1 MIETAVPATRPAG
14 AGKLPAAVAVVS
26 LTMAAPR
33 WAAVV
38 DTVARWLVAL
48 SERLSNGRP
57 TAVSAMLAQALSD
70 IATMRIAMDHV
81 GRGVQMIDETGRIVV
96 ANAKAAE
103 MLGVAPEFLASK
115 PLVSEV
121 VAEQWRLDEF
131 KANSE
136 EVKRMIASH
145 GLENQ
150 PPRYRRLRP
159 DGRVVEVDNVR
170 LASGGV
176 VRTHTDVTDRHEA
189 EQRVLFLAHNDFLTG
204 LANRAGFQ
212 QAIDSAVE
220 GSESFAVVLIDV
232 DYFKQVND
240 TFGHTFGDALLKDV
254 ARRIR
259 TQVRE
264 GDLAARIGGDEL
276 AILIAP
282 VPDRSVAEA
291 IAAQIVDAI
300 RLPFNH
306 AGRATV
312 PSASVGVTF
321 VPGGPE
327 ASTNAELALWQ
338 ADTALYCAKAAG
350 RGCWKSFDPSMATR
364 DIEQRLMLVDLR
376 TAFDEN
382 QFHVFYQPIVDPKL
396 GVINGFEALIRWQHP
411 SRGLLAAAEF
421 IHLVEASGLI
431 VPLGLWVLKRACE
444 DALAWPETVR
454 TLVNLSPRQLSS
466 PGLVDSIRQTLTDTG
481 LSPHRLEL
489 EITESSIIQSVDVA
503 RSVLTALRTLGVR
516 VALDD
521 FGTGF
526 SSLSH
531 VRTLPFD
538 TIKIDSSFVS
548 DAAVRADSGAI
559 VRAITSLARDL
570 GIRTIA
576 EGVET
581 ERQLDW
587 IQSAGCDEAQGYL
600 FSRPIPKAAAQL
612 LLRDWTQN
620 AFAWRPYKS
629 RE

>member
-1 MIETAVPATRPAG
+1 MDTIETATRTIG
-14 AGKLPAAVAVVS
+14 GGKLPAAVAVGS
-26 LTMAAPR
+26 STMAAPR
-33 WAAVV
+33 RAAFVH
-38 DTVARWLVAL
+38 TVARWLTAL
-48 SERLSNGRP
+48 SQRLSDGIP
-57 TAVSAMLAQALSD
+57 TAGSAEAAQALSD
-70 IATMRIAMDHV
+70 IATMRIAMEHV

-103 MLGVAPEFLASK
+103 MLGVAPEFLATK

-136 EVKRMIASH
+136 EVKRRIASH
-145 GLENQ
+145 QLDNQ
-150 PPRYRRLRP
+150 PLRYRRLRP
-159 DGRVVEVDNVR
+159 DGRVVEVENVR
-170 LASGGV
+170 LAGGGV

-189 EQRVLFLAHNDFLTG
+189 EQRIVFLAHNDFLTG

-220 GSESFAVVLIDV
+220 GSEGFAVVLIDV

-240 TFGHTFGDALLKDV
+240 TFGHTFGDALLQEV
-254 ARRIR
+254 ARRVR

-264 GDLAARIGGDEL
+264 GDVAARIGGDEL
-276 AILIAP
+276 AILIAS
-282 VPDRSVAEA
+282 VPDRSVAEG

-300 RLPFNH
+300 RLPFEH
-306 AGRATV
+306 AGRATM

-321 VPGGPE
+321 VPGGPAE
-327 ASTNAELALWQ
+327 PANAELALWQ

-350 RGCWKSFDPSMATR
+350 RGCWRSFDPSMATR
-364 DIEQRLMLVDLR
+364 EIEQRRMLVELR
-376 TAFDEN
+376 TAFDEK
-382 QFHVFYQPIVDPKL
+382 QFDVFYQPIVDPKL
-396 GVINGFEALIRWQHP
+396 NLISGFEALIRWQHP
-411 SRGLLAAAEF
+411 SRGLIAATEF

-431 VPLGLWVLKRACE
+431 VPLGSWVLQRACE
-444 DALAWPETVR
+444 DALAWPENVR

-466 PGLVDSIRQTLTDTG
+466 PGLVDSIRQTLADTG

-503 RSVLTALRTLGVR
+503 QRVLTTLRTLGVR
-516 VALDD
+516 IALDD

-531 VRTLPFD
+531 LRTLPFD
-538 TIKIDSSFVS
+538 TIKIDNSFVS

-587 IQSAGCDEAQGYL
+587 IQRAGCDEAQGYL
-600 FSRPIPKAAAQL
+600 FSRPVPKAAAQK
-612 LLRDWTQN
+612 LLRDWT
-620 AFAWRPYKS
+620 KS
-629 RE
+629 AVV

>member
-1 MIETAVPATRPAG
+1 MI
-14 AGKLPAAVAVVS
+14 
-26 LTMAAPR
+26 
-33 WAAVV
+33 
-38 DTVARWLVAL
+38 ARWLTAL
-48 SERLSNGRP
+48 SERLSDSTP
-57 TAVSAMLAQALSD
+57 TAVSAEAAQALSD

-81 GRGVQMIDETGRIVV
+81 GRGVQMIDETGRVVV

-103 MLGVAPEFLASK
+103 MLGVAPEFLATK

-136 EVKRMIASH
+136 EAKRRIASH
-145 GLENQ
+145 GGLEDHSF
-150 PPRYRRLRP
+150 RYRRLRP
-159 DGRVVEVDNVR
+159 DGRVVEVENVR

-189 EQRVLFLAHNDFLTG
+189 EQRIVFLAHNDFLTG
-204 LANRAGFQ
+204 LANRASFQ
-212 QAIDSAVE
+212 QAIDGAVD
-220 GSESFAVVLIDV
+220 GSEGFAVILIDV

-240 TFGHTFGDALLKDV
+240 TLGHTFGDALLQEV
-254 ARRIR
+254 ARRVR

-264 GDLAARIGGDEL
+264 GDVAARIGGDEL
-276 AILIAP
+276 AILIAS

-300 RLPFNH
+300 RLPFGH
-306 AGRATV
+306 AGRATM

-321 VPGGPE
+321 VPSGPAE
-327 ASTNAELALWQ
+327 PANAELALLQ

-350 RGCWKSFDPSMATR
+350 RGCWRSFDPSMATR
-364 DIEQRLMLVDLR
+364 EIEQRRMLVEIR
-376 TAFDEN
+376 TAFDEK
-382 QFHVFYQPIVDPKL
+382 QFDVFYQPIVDPKL
-396 GVINGFEALIRWQHP
+396 GVISGFEALIRWQHP
-411 SRGLLAAAEF
+411 SRGLIAAAEF

-444 DALAWPETVR
+444 DALAWPENVR

-466 PGLVDSIRQTLTDTG
+466 PGLVDSIRQTLADTG

-489 EITESSIIQSVDVA
+489 EITESAIIQSVDVA
-503 RSVLTALRTLGVR
+503 QRVLTTLRTLGVR

-600 FSRPIPKAAAQL
+600 FSRPVPKAAAQM

-620 AFAWRPYKS
+620 AVAWGPRDS
-629 RE
+629 

>member
-1 MIETAVPATRPAG
+1 MDAIETATRTVRG
-14 AGKLPAAVAVVS
+14 GKLPAAVAVGP

-33 WAAVV
+33 RAAVV
-38 DTVARWLVAL
+38 DMIARWLTAL
-48 SERLSNGRP
+48 SERLSDSTP
-57 TAVSAMLAQALSD
+57 TAVSAEAAQALSD

-81 GRGVQMIDETGRIVV
+81 GRGVQMIDETGRVVV

-103 MLGVAPEFLASK
+103 MLGVAPEFLATK

-136 EVKRMIASH
+136 EAKRRIASH
-145 GLENQ
+145 GGLEDHSF
-150 PPRYRRLRP
+150 RYRRLRP
-159 DGRVVEVDNVR
+159 DGRVVEVENVR

-189 EQRVLFLAHNDFLTG
+189 EQRIVFLAHNDFLTG
-204 LANRAGFQ
+204 LANRASFQ
-212 QAIDSAVE
+212 QAIDGAVD
-220 GSESFAVVLIDV
+220 GSEGFAVILIDV

-240 TFGHTFGDALLKDV
+240 TLGHTFGDALLQEV
-254 ARRIR
+254 ARRVR

-264 GDLAARIGGDEL
+264 GDVAARIGGDEL
-276 AILIAP
+276 AILIAS

-300 RLPFNH
+300 RLPFGH
-306 AGRATV
+306 AGRATM

-321 VPGGPE
+321 VPSGPAE
-327 ASTNAELALWQ
+327 PANAELALLQ

-350 RGCWKSFDPSMATR
+350 RGCWRSFDPSMATR
-364 DIEQRLMLVDLR
+364 EIEQRRMLVEIR
-376 TAFDEN
+376 TAFDEK
-382 QFHVFYQPIVDPKL
+382 QFDVFYQPIVDPKL
-396 GVINGFEALIRWQHP
+396 GVISGFEALIRWQHP
-411 SRGLLAAAEF
+411 SRGLIAAAEF

-444 DALAWPETVR
+444 DALAWPENVR

-466 PGLVDSIRQTLTDTG
+466 PGLVDSIRQTLADTG

-489 EITESSIIQSVDVA
+489 EITESAIIQSVDVA
-503 RSVLTALRTLGVR
+503 QRVLTTLRTLGVR

-600 FSRPIPKAAAQL
+600 FSRPVPKAAAQM

-620 AFAWRPYKS
+620 AVAWGPRDS
-629 RE
+629 

>member
-1 MIETAVPATRPAG
+1 MDTIETATRTVG
-14 AGKLPAAVAVVS
+14 GGKLPVAVAVVP

-33 WAAVV
+33 RAAVV
-38 DTVARWLVAL
+38 NTIARWLAAL
-48 SERLSNGRP
+48 SERLSDGIP
-57 TAVSAMLAQALSD
+57 TAVSAEAIQALSD
-70 IATMRIAMDHV
+70 VATMRIAMDHV
-81 GRGVQMIDETGRIVV
+81 GRGVQMIDETGRVVV

-103 MLGVAPEFLASK
+103 MLGVAPEFLATK

-136 EVKRMIASH
+136 ELKRRIASH
-145 GLENQ
+145 DLENQ

-159 DGRVVEVDNVR
+159 DGRVVEVENVR

-189 EQRVLFLAHNDFLTG
+189 EQRIAFLAHNDFLTG
-204 LANRAGFQ
+204 LANRASFQ
-212 QAIDSAVE
+212 QAIDGAVD
-220 GSESFAVVLIDV
+220 GSEGFAVILIDV

-240 TFGHTFGDALLKDV
+240 TLGHTFGDALLQEV
-254 ARRIR
+254 ARRVR

-264 GDLAARIGGDEL
+264 GDVAARIGGDEL
-276 AILIAP
+276 AILIAS

-291 IAAQIVDAI
+291 IAAQIVDAV
-300 RLPFNH
+300 RLPFEH

-321 VPGGPE
+321 VPGGPAE
-327 ASTNAELALWQ
+327 PANAELALWQ

-350 RGCWKSFDPSMATR
+350 RGCWRSFDLSMATR
-364 DIEQRLMLVDLR
+364 ETEQRRVLVELR
-376 TAFDEN
+376 TAFDEK
-382 QFHVFYQPIVDPKL
+382 QFDVFYQPIVDPKL
-396 GVINGFEALIRWQHP
+396 GVISGFEALIRWQHP
-411 SRGLLAAAEF
+411 SRGLIAAAEF
-421 IHLVEASGLI
+421 IDLVEASGLI

-444 DALAWPETVR
+444 DALAWPENVR
-454 TLVNLSPRQLSS
+454 TLVNLSPRQIST
-466 PGLVDSIRQTLTDTG
+466 PGLVDSIRQTLADTG
-481 LSPHRLEL
+481 LSPQRLEL

-503 RSVLTALRTLGVR
+503 QRVITTLRTLGVR

-531 VRTLPFD
+531 IRTLQFD

-587 IQSAGCDEAQGYL
+587 IRSAGCDEAQGYL
-600 FSRPIPKAAAQL
+600 FSRPVSKAAAQK
-612 LLRDWTQN
+612 LLRNWTKN
-620 AFAWRPYKS
+620 AVALGPRTS
-629 RE
+629 CE

>member
-1 MIETAVPATRPAG
+1 M
-14 AGKLPAAVAVVS
+14 PAAVAVAS
-26 LTMAAPR
+26 LTMAVPR
-33 WAAVV
+33 RAAVV
-38 DTVARWLVAL
+38 DTIARWLAAL

-57 TAVSAMLAQALSD
+57 TTVSAEAAQALSD
-70 IATMRIAMDHV
+70 IATMRIAIDHV
-81 GRGVQMIDETGRIVV
+81 GRGIQMIDETGRVVV

-103 MLGVAPEFLASK
+103 MLGVDPEFLATK
-115 PLVSEV
+115 PLLSEV
-121 VAEQWRLDEF
+121 VAEQWRRDEF

-136 EVKRMIASH
+136 EVKRRLAVHAI
-145 GLENQ
+145 EDQ

-159 DGRVVEVDNVR
+159 DGRVVEVENVR

-189 EQRVLFLAHNDFLTG
+189 EQRIVFLAHNDFLTG

-212 QAIDSAVE
+212 EAIDSAVE
-220 GSESFAVVLIDV
+220 GGEGFAVILIDV

-240 TFGHTFGDALLKDV
+240 TLGHTFGDALLQEV
-254 ARRIR
+254 ARRVR

-264 GDLAARIGGDEL
+264 GDVAARIGGDEL
-276 AILIAP
+276 AILIAS

-291 IAAQIVDAI
+291 IAAKIVDAI
-300 RLPFNH
+300 RLPFEH
-306 AGRATV
+306 AERATM

-321 VPGGPE
+321 VPGDP
-327 ASTNAELALWQ
+327 AQPANAELALWQ

-350 RGCWKSFDPSMATR
+350 RGCWRSFDPSMAIR
-364 DIEQRLMLVDLR
+364 EIEQRRMLVELR
-376 TAFDEN
+376 TAFEEK
-382 QFHVFYQPIVDPKL
+382 QFDVFYQPIVDPKL

-411 SRGLLAAAEF
+411 SRGLIAAAEF

-444 DALAWPETVR
+444 DALAWPENVR

-466 PGLVDSIRQTLTDTG
+466 PGLVDSIRQTLADTG

-503 RSVLTALRTLGVR
+503 QRVLTTLRTLGVR

-581 ERQLDW
+581 KRQLDW

-600 FSRPIPKAAAQL
+600 FSRPVPKAAAQI

-620 AFAWRPYKS
+620 AVAWRSHRPAG
-629 RE
+629 

>member
-1 MIETAVPATRPAG
+1 
-14 AGKLPAAVAVVS
+14 
-26 LTMAAPR
+26 MAAPR
-33 WAAVV
+33 LAVV
-38 DTVARWLVAL
+38 MCTMARWLAAL
-48 SERLSNGRP
+48 SRRLSVRRL
-57 TAVSAMLAQALSD
+57 TAISAEAAQALSE
-70 IATMRIAMDHV
+70 IALLRVAMDHV
-81 GRGVQMIDETGRIVV
+81 GRGVQMIDETGRVVV

-103 MLGVAPEFLASK
+103 MLGVAPEFLATK

-136 EVKRMIASH
+136 EVKRRIASH
-145 GLENQ
+145 HLENQ

-159 DGRVVEVDNVR
+159 DGRVVEVENVR

-189 EQRVLFLAHNDFLTG
+189 EQRIVFLAHNDFLTG
-204 LANRAGFQ
+204 LANRASFQ
-212 QAIDSAVE
+212 QAIDGAVDGNE
-220 GSESFAVVLIDV
+220 GFAVILIDV

-240 TFGHTFGDALLKDV
+240 TLGHTFGDALLQEV
-254 ARRIR
+254 ARRVR

-264 GDLAARIGGDEL
+264 GDVAARIGGDEL
-276 AILIAP
+276 AILIAS
-282 VPDRSVAEA
+282 VPDRTIAET
-291 IAAQIVDAI
+291 IAAQIVDAV

-306 AGRATV
+306 AGQGTV

-321 VPGGPE
+321 LPGGSAEPV
-327 ASTNAELALWQ
+327 NAELALWQ

-350 RGCWKSFDPSMATR
+350 RGCWRSFDASMATR
-364 DIEQRLMLVDLR
+364 EIEQRHMLVELR
-376 TAFDEN
+376 TAFDEE
-382 QFHVFYQPIVDPKL
+382 QFEVFYQPIVDPKL
-396 GVINGFEALIRWQHP
+396 GEISGFEALIRWHHP
-411 SRGLLAAAEF
+411 SRGLVAAAQF

-444 DALAWPETVR
+444 DALEWPENVR
-454 TLVNLSPRQLSS
+454 TLVNLSPRQIASS
-466 PGLVDSIRQTLTDTG
+466 GLVDSIRQTLADTG
-481 LSPHRLEL
+481 LSPQRLEL

-503 RSVLTALRTLGVR
+503 ERVLTTLRTLGVR
-516 VALDD
+516 IALDD

-559 VRAITSLARDL
+559 VRAIASLARDL

-600 FSRPIPKAAAQL
+600 FSRPVPKAAAQK

-620 AFAWRPYKS
+620 AAAWRL
-629 RE
+629 RESCE

>member
-1 MIETAVPATRPAG
+1 MDTIETATRTIG
-14 AGKLPAAVAVVS
+14 GGKLPAAVAVGPS
-26 LTMAAPR
+26 TMAAPR
-33 WAAVV
+33 RAAFVH
-38 DTVARWLVAL
+38 TVARWLTAL
-48 SERLSNGRP
+48 SQRLSAGIP
-57 TAVSAMLAQALSD
+57 TAGSADAAQALSD
-70 IATMRIAMDHV
+70 IATMRIAMEHV

-103 MLGVAPEFLASK
+103 MLGVAPEFLATK

-136 EVKRMIASH
+136 EVKRRIASH
-145 GLENQ
+145 QLDNQ
-150 PPRYRRLRP
+150 PLRYRRLRP
-159 DGRVVEVDNVR
+159 DGRVVEVENVR
-170 LASGGV
+170 LAGGGV

-189 EQRVLFLAHNDFLTG
+189 EQRIVFLAHNDFLTG

-220 GSESFAVVLIDV
+220 GSEGFAVVLIDV

-240 TFGHTFGDALLKDV
+240 TFGHTFGDALLQEV
-254 ARRIR
+254 ARRVR

-264 GDLAARIGGDEL
+264 GDVAARIGGDEL
-276 AILIAP
+276 AILIAS
-282 VPDRSVAEA
+282 VPDRSVAEG

-300 RLPFNH
+300 RLPFEH
-306 AGRATV
+306 AGRATM

-321 VPGGPE
+321 VPGGPAE
-327 ASTNAELALWQ
+327 PANAELALWQ

-350 RGCWKSFDPSMATR
+350 RGCWRSFDPSMATR
-364 DIEQRLMLVDLR
+364 EIEQRRMLVELR
-376 TAFDEN
+376 TAFDEK
-382 QFHVFYQPIVDPKL
+382 QFDVFYQPIVDPKL
-396 GVINGFEALIRWQHP
+396 NLISGFEALIRWQHP
-411 SRGLLAAAEF
+411 SRGLIAATEF

-431 VPLGLWVLKRACE
+431 VPLGSWVLQRACE
-444 DALAWPETVR
+444 DALAWPENVR

-466 PGLVDSIRQTLTDTG
+466 PGLVDSIRQTLADTG

-503 RSVLTALRTLGVR
+503 QRVLTTLRTLGVR
-516 VALDD
+516 IALDD

-531 VRTLPFD
+531 LRSLPFD

-587 IQSAGCDEAQGYL
+587 IQRAGCDEAQGYL
-600 FSRPIPKAAAQL
+600 FSRPVPKAAAQK
-612 LLRDWTQN
+612 LLRDWT
-620 AFAWRPYKS
+620 KS
-629 RE
+629 AVV